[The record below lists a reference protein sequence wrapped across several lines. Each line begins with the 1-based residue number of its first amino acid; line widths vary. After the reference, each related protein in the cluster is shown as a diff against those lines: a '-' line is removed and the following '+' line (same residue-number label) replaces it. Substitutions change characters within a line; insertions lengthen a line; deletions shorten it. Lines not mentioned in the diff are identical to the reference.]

1 MVKIILASHGPM
13 AEAMIKSSQ
22 MLFGENNHVS
32 AVCLYEDD
40 SIEKFAQRLRKKIT
54 GNEEVLLL
62 VDIPGGTPCNQGT
75 FLLEQFDNLR
85 IVSGMNL
92 LMLLECLIRCE
103 QMSVDELVEV
113 AIRSS
118 KDSIHEVKLM
128 KNEGSDELDD
138 LMD

>member
-1 MVKIILASHGPM
+1 M
-13 AEAMIKSSQ
+13 
-22 MLFGENNHVS
+22 
-32 AVCLYEDD
+32 
-40 SIEKFAQRLRKKIT
+40 
-54 GNEEVLLL
+54 

>member
-13 AEAMIKSSQ
+13 AEAMIKSSL

>member
-62 VDIPGGTPCNQGT
+62 VDIPGGPPCNQGT

-85 IVSGMNL
+85 ILSGMNL